1 MLAADAVQER
11 STMSRNTRLA
21 LLLLFVAL
29 LTVAGQVSFGQ
40 APADAALDSG
50 KVDAEI
56 VALIKQLGAE
66 EFDSREVAQAKL
78 ERYGTRAF
86 DDLLLA
92 QHSDDLEIATRAKFL
107 VKGLQVRWADE
118 TDPLEVRAT
127 LRNYGEASRTDRKS
141 LLERLTWLEHGKG
154 GPALARLARFE
165 TDPSLAKAAA
175 LLVMHMGKD
184 LSPADRERLSQSIKT
199 VTGQSRR
206 DTAQW
211 LRAYAR
217 SLNEP
222 ETAVAEWNRLC
233 EGEFVAYM
241 RQPGDDA
248 MREIL
253 RDLLRWQAEMLLDL
267 KRTDEVLAVDTRL
280 TGLVDLDGPDILEHT
295 DWLVKTGQ
303 WQVVVD
309 TLAKF
314 EAITNEQPLLMYRLA
329 EAKKSLGQKEEA
341 DQIAKAAL
349 ELKADEWQLHDVAAQ
364 ELQRRGLFDWAETE
378 YRELIKRMQAI
389 NPRDE
394 MLICSRLAEMLHD
407 QLKDEAAGTALKEWF
422 DRYDGSPAARIA
434 RDEVVASRRSRM
446 HYFFSVAF
454 REKQDYVK
462 EAEELDKAAAA
473 DEHDVDVLIGLY
485 RLKDAKEDRR
495 AQTRELIDGANEHF
509 REQIQEYSEALADAR
524 RQPGFEQQAGRLAVA
539 VAMFNNQ
546 LAWLIAN
553 TEGNAAEALAMS
565 KRSLELRPNEA
576 AYLDTLGRCYYAV
589 GDLENAIR
597 TQREAIKAEPFSGQ
611 MTRQL
616 KMFEDALEKKKQE
629 QGKQ

>member
-1 MLAADAVQER
+1 
-11 STMSRNTRLA
+11 MSRNSHLA
-21 LLLLFVAL
+21 VVSLFAL
-29 LTVAGQVSFGQ
+29 VLAFVGRATLAQTE
-40 APADAALDSG
+40 AALDSD

-56 VALIKQLGAE
+56 AALIKQLGAE

-92 QHSDDLEIATRAKFL
+92 QNSDDLEIATRAKFL

-165 TDPSLAKAAA
+165 TDPVLAKAAA
-175 LLVMHMGKD
+175 LLVMHMGDD
-184 LSPADRERLSQSIKT
+184 LAPADRERLAQSIKT

-233 EGEFVAYM
+233 EGEFLAYM
-241 RQPGDDA
+241 RQPGDEA

-253 RDLLRWQAEMLLDL
+253 RDLLRWQAEMLHSL
-267 KRTDEVLAVDTRL
+267 KRDDEVLAVDTRL
-280 TGLVDLDGPDILEHT
+280 AGLLDLDGPDMLEHV

-303 WQVVVD
+303 WKVVVE
-309 TLAKF
+309 TLAKY
-314 EAITNEQPLLMYRLA
+314 ESLLNEQPLLMYRLA
-329 EAKKSLGQKEEA
+329 EAKKSLGDKEEA
-341 DQIAKAAL
+341 DKVAKAAL
-349 ELKADEWQLHDVAAQ
+349 ELKADEVQLHEAAAR
-364 ELQRRGLFDWAETE
+364 ELQRRGLFDWAEAE
-378 YRELIKRMQAI
+378 YRELIKRMQSI
-389 NPRDE
+389 NPIVELTVCAQLAE
-394 MLICSRLAEMLHD
+394 MFHDQFKEEAAGNVLKDWFDRHEGQGSRLARGEDL
-407 QLKDEAAGTALKEWF
+407 GTRK
-422 DRYDGSPAARIA
+422 
-434 RDEVVASRRSRM
+434 SRM
-446 HYFFSVAF
+446 HYFFACVH
-454 REKQDYVK
+454 RDKEDYAQQ
-462 EAEELDKAAAA
+462 AEELDKAVAA
-473 DEHDVDVLIGLY
+473 DENDVDVLIALY

-495 AQTRELIDGANEHF
+495 QQTRELIDSANEHF
-509 REQIQEYSEALADAR
+509 RGEIQEATVTLADMR
-524 RQPGFEQQAGRLAVA
+524 RQPGFEQQAAKYGQYLA
-539 VAMFNNQ
+539 MLNNQ
-546 LAWLIAN
+546 TAWLIAN
-553 TEGNAAEALAMS
+553 TEGNAQEALAMS

-589 GDLENAIR
+589 GDLEGAIR
-597 TQREAIKAEPFSGQ
+597 AQKEAIKSEPFSGQ

-616 KMFEDALEKKKQE
+616 KLFETELAKRNE
-629 QGKQ
+629 QAK